1 MEGISPTQLFPRGRT
16 FTKELVSSPPKTV
29 STTVNQAK
37 LTRTVRF
44 LHIGAGLQGPNMDIL
59 VADDDHSGRFLLNST
74 LIELGHCVTEAAN
87 GPDAWAAWKRQRHQL
102 VISDWMMPGIDGLE
116 LCRRIRAEEAS
127 GFAYIILVTARAGKA
142 NYLDAMESGVD
153 DFLHKPFDKD
163 RFIARVR
170 VAMRILDLH
179 QSLRLANTDLERRVE
194 ERTAELEKALQAK
207 SEFLSRASHELRT
220 PMNHILGFA
229 QLLSLKKGL
238 TEKQEASV
246 RQILESGRRLLALID
261 HILGFSKS
269 HANELSFEAT
279 GAPRAGN
286 T

>member
-1 MEGISPTQLFPRGRT
+1 
-16 FTKELVSSPPKTV
+16 
-29 STTVNQAK
+29 
-37 LTRTVRF
+37 
-44 LHIGAGLQGPNMDIL
+44 MDIL
-59 VADDDHSGRFLLNST
+59 VADDDRTARFLLTST
-74 LIELGHCVTEAAN
+74 LIELGHSVTEATN
-87 GPDAWAAWKRQRHQL
+87 GGEAWEAWKREHQQL
-102 VISDWMMPGIDGLE
+102 VISDWMMPGVDGLE
-116 LCRRIRAEEAS
+116 LCRRIRAEEES
-127 GFAYIILVTARAGKA
+127 GFAYIILI
-142 NYLDAMESGVD
+142 
-153 DFLHKPFDKD
+153 
-163 RFIARVR
+163 IARVR

-229 QLLSLKKGL
+229 QLLSLRKGL

-246 RQILESGRRLLALID
+246 RQILESGRRLLTLID
-261 HILGFSKS
+261 HLLGFSKS
-269 HANELSFEAT
+269 HANELSFEAS